1 MKMNKVLEN
10 LIDEIVIAVDE
21 EIFEDYFDPKSKI
34 CSEEEV
40 DSNRDSLRDILEPIL
55 DDAEFL
61 KVLRQNG
68 VDMWDGYEDA
78 VEVYGKPIYYE

>member
-1 MKMNKVLEN
+1 MNKALEK
-10 LIDEIVIAVDE
+10 LIDDIVIAIDKE
-21 EIFEDYFDPKSKI
+21 LFDDYFNSKTAI
-34 CSEEEV
+34 ISEEEV
-40 DSNRDSLRDILEPIL
+40 DGERDVLRDILEPIL

>member
-1 MKMNKVLEN
+1 MNKALEN
-10 LIDEIVIAVDE
+10 LIDDILESIDLDLFYDHFNVKTATI
-21 EIFEDYFDPKSKI
+21 P
-34 CSEEEV
+34 EEEV
-40 DSNRDSLRDILEPIL
+40 DSNRDALRDILEPIL

-68 VDMWDGYEDA
+68 VDMWDGYEES

>member
-1 MKMNKVLEN
+1 MNKALEK
-10 LIDEIVIAVDE
+10 LIDDIVKAMDEDLFNDYYNAKTAEGDVDAE
-21 EIFEDYFDPKSKI
+21 
-34 CSEEEV
+34 
-40 DSNRDSLRDILEPIL
+40 RDVLRDILEPIL

-68 VDMWDGYEDA
+68 VDNWDGYEDA

>member
-1 MKMNKVLEN
+1 MNKALEN
-10 LIDEIVIAVDE
+10 LIDDLVLAIDEDIFNDYFNSKSKVCDE
-21 EIFEDYFDPKSKI
+21 EEI
-34 CSEEEV
+34 
-40 DSNRDSLRDILEPIL
+40 DSNRDTLRDILEPIL

>member
-1 MKMNKVLEN
+1 MNKALEN
-10 LIDEIVIAVDE
+10 LIDDIVESIDHDLFYDHFNA
-21 EIFEDYFDPKSKI
+21 KTAKI
-34 CSEEEV
+34 SEEEV

>member
-1 MKMNKVLEN
+1 MNKALER
-10 LIDEIVIAVDE
+10 LIDDIVIAIDKE
-21 EIFEDYFDPKSKI
+21 LFDDYFNLKTAI
-34 CSEEEV
+34 VSEEEV
-40 DSNRDSLRDILEPIL
+40 DGERDVLRDILEPIL

-78 VEVYGKPIYYE
+78 VEIYGKPIYYE